1 VFAGFGSF
9 VAGGPEH
16 PSALL
21 AKVFRTAGGRDP

>member
-1 VFAGFGSF
+1 VFAGFGF

-21 AKVFRTAGGRDP
+21 VKAFRTAGGRDP